1 MKEIIIG
8 RGNDCDIVI
17 NDDSD
22 IVSRRH
28 TIIRYSFTGAM
39 QICDVSQNGT
49 YLNGERL
56 EKDKFVDLS
65 IDDTVSLAKVHD
77 LNLREIRNPY
87 TSQRIIAAVVAIVLV
102 LVIGCAAYFITR
114 KHGVNAPISPNI
126 TDSTATD
133 STNATKAS
141 QEEVKDAKFET
152 HKIEKS
158 HKKKARKGKN
168 KTTKKID
175 ESRKQ
180 KEEYTDSKQPE
191 INKIKDADAK
201 KKDANADMTPIMM

>member
-56 EKDKFVDLS
+56 KKDKFVDLS

-87 TSQRIIAAVVAIVLV
+87 TSQRIIATIVAIALV

-114 KHGVNAPISPNI
+114 EHGANAPISPNI

-141 QEEVKDAKFET
+141 QKEVKDAEFRTPKT
-152 HKIEKS
+152 EKN
-158 HKKKARKGKN
+158 HKKKARKGN
-168 KTTKKID
+168 NRTTKKIN

-180 KEEYTDSKQPE
+180 KEENSKQPK
-191 INKIKDADAK
+191 INKVKDADAK
-201 KKDANADMTPIMM
+201 KKDANADLTPIMM

>member
-56 EKDKFVDLS
+56 KKDKFVDLS

-87 TSQRIIAAVVAIVLV
+87 TSQRIIATIVAIALV

-114 KHGVNAPISPNI
+114 EHGANAPISPNI

-141 QEEVKDAKFET
+141 QEEVKDAKFVT
-152 HKIEKS
+152 PKTEKR
-158 HKKKARKGKN
+158 HKKKTFKGKN
-168 KTTKKID
+168 KTKEIN

-180 KEEYTDSKQPE
+180 KEEYSKQPK
-191 INKIKDADAK
+191 INKVKDADAK
-201 KKDANADMTPIMM
+201 KKDANADLTPIMM

>member
-56 EKDKFVDLS
+56 KKDKFVDLS

-87 TSQRIIAAVVAIVLV
+87 TSQRIIATIVAIALV

-114 KHGVNAPISPNI
+114 EHGANAPISPNI

-141 QEEVKDAKFET
+141 QKEVKDAEFRTPKT
-152 HKIEKS
+152 EKN
-158 HKKKARKGKN
+158 HKKKARKGN
-168 KTTKKID
+168 NRTTKKIN

-180 KEEYTDSKQPE
+180 KEEYSKQPK
-191 INKIKDADAK
+191 INKVKDADAK
-201 KKDANADMTPIMM
+201 KKDANADLTPIMM